1 MPINTVDHSVG
12 RTPGE
17 LLGVATVL
25 QSDEL
30 FPCNWAQGN
39 VSDEQTLTAA

>member
-1 MPINTVDHSVG
+1 MPIDKVDHSVG

-17 LLGVATVL
+17 LSGVAAVL
-25 QSDEL
+25 TDKL
-30 FPCNWAQGN
+30 FRCNWAQGN